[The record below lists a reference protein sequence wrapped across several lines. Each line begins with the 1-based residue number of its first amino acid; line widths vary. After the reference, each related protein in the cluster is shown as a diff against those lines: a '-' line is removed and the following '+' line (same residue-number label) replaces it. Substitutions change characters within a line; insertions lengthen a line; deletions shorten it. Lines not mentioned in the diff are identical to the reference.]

1 MQQLMR
7 EFCLGH
13 IDLSNFQTPMLDTTV
28 PLNIKPT
35 ILDLFNDKTKK
46 RVPGHVLIGEKPK
59 YNLHQTRGMFRIHAQ
74 SSLMLGKGRLYNF
87 NGKAYPVYL
96 SENSSFLFPL
106 KTSLISKLVVHG
118 VYWRSYYEWVPAYN
132 IIYI

>member
-1 MQQLMR
+1 MIKQKN
-7 EFCLGH
+7 EFQVM
-13 IDLSNFQTPMLDTTV
+13 F
-28 PLNIKPT
+28 
-35 ILDLFNDKTKK
+35 
-46 RVPGHVLIGEKPK
+46 LIGEKPK

-118 VYWRSYYEWVPAYN
+118 VYWRSYYVNGPAYN